1 MSAVGGSRR
10 KHLTLLACIVVM
22 LVTQPLVAHRSFA
35 AGALF
40 DAIFAAIC
48 SYVVFV
54 VFRAGWPRRIA
65 FGLFLPVL
73 AASVAHYVL
82 PLHARVWTDTVF
94 HSFTVLLLAFAV
106 AAILREIFSKRVIR
120 GDDVLGAFCGYLL
133 AALVWA
139 HLYQLT
145 YVLAPEAFNVKPETV
160 PRLGEWHR
168 RRALFEYLSFTTL
181 TSLGFADISPAGP
194 PVYSLVWLEVMFGQF
209 YMAVVVAQ
217 LVGLKL
223 AEAIRRDRPDHE
235 GGRDARDA

>member
-1 MSAVGGSRR
+1 MSALGVPGR
-10 KHLTLLACIVVM
+10 KNLTLLVGIVVM
-22 LVTQPLVAHRSFA
+22 LVTQPLAAHRSLA
-35 AGALF
+35 AGAIF
-40 DAIFAAIC
+40 DAAFAAMC
-48 SYVVFV
+48 LYVLYV

-73 AASVAHYVL
+73 AASVGHYVL
-82 PLHARVWTDTVF
+82 PLHDRVWMDTVF
-94 HSFTVLLLAFAV
+94 HCFTVLFLAFAV
-106 AAILREIFSKRVIR
+106 AVILREIFARRVIR
-120 GDDVLGAFCGYLL
+120 GDDVLGAFLGYLL

-145 YVLAPEAFNVKPETV
+145 YALAPEAFNVKPETL
-160 PRLGEWHR
+160 PRLGEWHG
-168 RRALFEYLSFTTL
+168 RRALFEYLSFTTM

-223 AEAIRRDRPDHE
+223 AEAIRKERPDHE
-235 GGRDARDA
+235 AGRDA